1 MGKGGI
7 YPHSACRY
15 GHLSGVTHGFV
26 LRALS
31 LRDDVSPF
39 GRVPSF
45 KWRFVS
51 AHSPA
56 LMSGA
61 TTNIIFHA
69 SHIALDVIVS
79 MRIIDNYIHYIL
91 FQQVFSD

>member
-1 MGKGGI
+1 MIKVVKKRHKI
-7 YPHSACRY
+7 YQLRINLHSVRCRFATMY
-15 GHLSGVTHGFV
+15 HPLGECRPSNGDLSV
-26 LRALS
+26 LI
-31 LRDDVSPF
+31 P
-39 GRVPSF
+39 
-45 KWRFVS
+45 
-51 AHSPA
+51 PA